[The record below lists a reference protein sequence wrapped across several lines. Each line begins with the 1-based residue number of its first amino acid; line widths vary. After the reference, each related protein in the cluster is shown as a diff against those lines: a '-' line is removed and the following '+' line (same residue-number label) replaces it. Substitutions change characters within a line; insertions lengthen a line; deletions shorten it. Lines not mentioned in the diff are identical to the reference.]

1 MKVLVERVE
10 SYKDARKFVEK
21 AFEIFNPKF
30 RYIKP
35 NFLKHDNPEN
45 GCITHPEL
53 VKAVVEV
60 AKEHGVEPAIIEGGF
75 YKKSASKCFVDFG
88 LISFAEC
95 KNLNEDEFVEVNV
108 GGKVLEKVNVART
121 ALDAK
126 KEGYVSIPKMKVHHL
141 TKVTLGIK
149 NNMGFLKKPAVTC
162 IQKFTESSL
171 TCLDLC
177 GHL

>member
-53 VKAVVEV
+53 VKAVWKLRRSTELNQPSL
-60 AKEHGVEPAIIEGGF
+60 KEDF
-75 YKKSASKCFVDFG
+75 TKSLLQSAS
-88 LISFAEC
+88 
-95 KNLNEDEFVEVNV
+95 
-108 GGKVLEKVNVART
+108 
-121 ALDAK
+121 
-126 KEGYVSIPKMKVHHL
+126 SI
-141 TKVTLGIK
+141 LG
-149 NNMGFLKKPAVTC
+149 
-162 IQKFTESSL
+162 
-171 TCLDLC
+171 
-177 GHL
+177 